1 MGAGRRNVVAWG
13 PWVVLLGLLTMAPAR
28 AQGPVDTPPSS
39 SGIMLKDAQ
48 GPACGSSASG
58 AGVPGLTLGETP
70 PPTCRL
76 RGVLLATS
84 ASEPSPGVRLTEV
97 PGGSAERD
105 RLLVALN
112 TERIA
117 MNWLALKVLGAWT
130 LANITVGTVGYFV
143 ADERTWRAFHQ
154 MNALINVPIL
164 GTAVVG
170 ALILAAQDPERLTL
184 AESLRRGVMLER
196 GLFVGVTLDVLA
208 ATFGAFLWERGR
220 RIDSGQLTGWGRS
233 LVFQGA
239 LLLLYDSGLLLLN
252 ARYDTRLMML
262 LSPDARDGAGLAVRM
277 RF

>member
-1 MGAGRRNVVAWG
+1 MGVRKVVAWSPG
-13 PWVVLLGLLTMAPAR
+13 VVLVGLLAMVPAWAQAPVNAPA
-28 AQGPVDTPPSS
+28 S
-39 SGIMLKDAQ
+39 SGITLEDAT
-48 GPACGSSASG
+48 GPACGSAASG

-76 RGVLLATS
+76 RGVLLATA
-84 ASEPSPGVRLTEV
+84 ASEPSLGVRLTEV
-97 PGGSAERD
+97 PGGSPERD
-105 RLLVALN
+105 RLLVELN

-117 MNWLALKVLGAWT
+117 MNWLAVKVLGAWT
-130 LANITVGTVGYFV
+130 LANIAVGTVGYFV
-143 ADERTWRAFHQ
+143 ADDRTWRAFHQ
-154 MNALINVPIL
+154 MNALINVPVL

-170 ALILAAQDPERLTL
+170 ALLLAAQDPGRLTL

-196 GLFVGVTLDVLA
+196 GLFVGVTLDVLV

-239 LLLLYDSGLLLLN
+239 LLLLFDSGLLLLN